1 MLAYFQ
7 NLYELFVDM
16 SFYIMLGLFMVG
28 LLNTF
33 VNKKWITAQIGSN
46 SFWSVIKASLI
57 GVPLPLCSCGVVPT
71 AIELKKSGGS
81 NGSVISFLISTPQ
94 TGVDSI
100 IATWGMLGPFMAI
113 FRACA
118 AFLSGI
124 FGGTMVNIFG
134 KDEDIKVDAPSSC
147 GCGCETEKSTETS
160 CCCSSTEPAKE
171 TCSCGCESEK
181 AAETSCSCSS
191 TEPVKETCG
200 CGCETEKSAETSC
213 SCSSTEPAKETCGC
227 GCGSEKTAE
236 TSCSCSSTEPVK
248 ETCGCGCETE
258 KTEQTS
264 CCCGSSEPVQES
276 ASSCCCSSE
285 TPATTMSF
293 GAKIKRVFTY
303 GFGSFLDE
311 IAFHFVLGLL
321 LSALISTII
330 PDDFFVGIGLD
341 GGILSMLLMVVIGL
355 PMYICSTSSIPIAV
369 SLVLKGLSPGAAFV
383 FLFTGPVTNMA
394 SLAIIVKTMGKKI
407 TALYVSSVIV
417 ASIVCGMIFDL
428 LCEKLNYSI
437 ATGELT
443 HVHSEE
449 VPVYFYVIAAIFAV
463 LLCKSFVKSLIK
475 KIKAKRA

>member
-1 MLAYFQ
+1 MLTYFE

-33 VNKKWITAQIGSN
+33 VNKKWITSQIGSN
-46 SFWSVIKASLI
+46 SFWSVIKASLF

-94 TGVDSI
+94 TGVDNI
-100 IATWGMLGPFMAI
+100 VATWGMLGPFMAI

-124 FGGTMVNIFG
+124 FGGVVVNIFG
-134 KDEDIKVDAPSSC
+134 KSEEIKVDAPSPCGCGCESEKTAETSCCCGTAEPAKETC
-147 GCGCETEKSTETS
+147 GCGCETEKTAETS

-171 TCSCGCESEK
+171 TCSCGCEI
-181 AAETSCSCSS
+181 
-191 TEPVKETCG
+191 
-200 CGCETEKSAETSC
+200 
-213 SCSSTEPAKETCGC
+213 
-227 GCGSEKTAE
+227 
-236 TSCSCSSTEPVK
+236 
-248 ETCGCGCETE
+248 
-258 KTEQTS
+258 EQTS

-276 ASSCCCSSE
+276 KSSCCCSNE
-285 TPATTMSF
+285 IPTTTMSF
-293 GAKIKRVFTY
+293 SAKIKRVFTY

-321 LSALISTII
+321 LSAFISTII
-330 PDDFFVGIGLD
+330 PDDFFVNLGLD
-341 GGILSMLLMVVIGL
+341 SGILSMLLMVVIGL

-437 ATGELT
+437 ASGELT

-463 LLCKSFVKSLIK
+463 LLCKSFIKSLIK